1 MMIGRFLEYLRYE
14 RNKSVLT
21 VQNYG
26 EDLLKFELFFKK
38 MDGHLSWESVDS
50 DVIREWMDSM
60 MVNGNSASSVCRRL
74 SALRAFFRFALLS
87 GIVDTDPTRFV
98 RNPRTERPLPQFL
111 KEKEMN
117 ELLDGDGMWDETFDD
132 VRDRAVIMMF
142 YETGIRLAELVALDD
157 ASVDFSK
164 RQAKVTG
171 KRNKQRI
178 IPFGEGLAEAL
189 RGYVLLRDNTVAGRS
204 GALFVSDDGMRL
216 TRGQIQYMVKK
227 RIGMVSTLKKRSPH
241 VIRHTFATSLLN
253 NGADIKSIKELLGH
267 ESVVTTEIYAH
278 VTFEEL
284 KRIYKHAHPRA

>member
-117 ELLDGDGMWDETFDD
+117 ELLFS
-132 VRDRAVIMMF
+132 
-142 YETGIRLAELVALDD
+142 LNVA
-157 ASVDFSK
+157 
-164 RQAKVTG
+164 
-171 KRNKQRI
+171 
-178 IPFGEGLAEAL
+178 
-189 RGYVLLRDNTVAGRS
+189 
-204 GALFVSDDGMRL
+204 
-216 TRGQIQYMVKK
+216 
-227 RIGMVSTLKKRSPH
+227 
-241 VIRHTFATSLLN
+241 SL
-253 NGADIKSIKELLGH
+253 S
-267 ESVVTTEIYAH
+267 SRT
-278 VTFEEL
+278 
-284 KRIYKHAHPRA
+284 

>member
-189 RGYVLLRDNTVAGRS
+189 RGYVLLRDNTVAGCS

>member
-1 MMIGRFLEYLRYE
+1 MIGRFLEYLRYE

-98 RNPRTERPLPQFL
+98 MNPRTERPLPQFL

>member
-1 MMIGRFLEYLRYE
+1 MEYLRYE